1 MEQLTGKQ
9 DCKLTVTGKD
19 VEQCEKYLAW
29 NTHGFDID
37 DDWGM
42 TPVSKTPEATP
53 SVDPK
58 LVENSNLEIAK
69 VKGDVSDIK
78 SMMNEI
84 MQIVAEK
91 DTVTKTVT
99 DEDTKKRFSDIEKII
114 LPFLYNLQKSDEPYI
129 HWPNRGPII
138 KAQIEKILK
147 LTRN

>member
-1 MEQLTGKQ
+1 MAS
-9 DCKLTVTGKD
+9 KD
-19 VEQCEKYLAW
+19 IPDFMR
-29 NTHGFDID
+29 GFDTT

-42 TPVSKTPEATP
+42 VPVSSTPKAEP

-69 VKGDVSDIK
+69 VKSDVGDIK

-84 MQIVAEK
+84 MQIVADK

-99 DEDTKKRFSDIEKII
+99 DEDTKKRFTDIEKII

-129 HWPNRGPII
+129 HWPNRAPII

-147 LTRN
+147 LTRG

>member
-1 MEQLTGKQ
+1 MA
-9 DCKLTVTGKD
+9 KD
-19 VEQCEKYLAW
+19 IPDYMR
-29 NTHGFDID
+29 GFDLQ

-42 TPVSKTPEATP
+42 TPVSATPEAKP

-58 LVENSNLEIAK
+58 VVEDSKLEISK
-69 VKGDVSDIK
+69 VKSDVGDIK

-84 MQIVAEK
+84 MQIVADKE
-91 DTVTKTVT
+91 TVTKTVT
-99 DEDTKKRFSDIEKII
+99 DEATKKRFADIEKII

-147 LTRN
+147 LTRG

>member
-1 MEQLTGKQ
+1 MA
-9 DCKLTVTGKD
+9 KD
-19 VEQCEKYLAW
+19 IPDYMR
-29 NTHGFDID
+29 GFDLQ

-42 TPVSKTPEATP
+42 TPVSSTPEEKP

-58 LVENSNLEIAK
+58 VVEDSKLEISK
-69 VKGDVSDIK
+69 VKSDVGDIK

>member
-1 MEQLTGKQ
+1 MA
-9 DCKLTVTGKD
+9 KD
-19 VEQCEKYLAW
+19 IPDYMR
-29 NTHGFDID
+29 GFDLQ

-42 TPVSKTPEATP
+42 TPVSSTPEDKP

-58 LVENSNLEIAK
+58 VVEDSKLEISK
-69 VKGDVSDIK
+69 VKADVGDIK

-84 MQIVAEK
+84 MQIVADKE
-91 DTVTKTVT
+91 TVTKTVT
-99 DEDTKKRFSDIEKII
+99 DEDTKKRFTDLEKII

>member
-1 MEQLTGKQ
+1 MA
-9 DCKLTVTGKD
+9 KD
-19 VEQCEKYLAW
+19 ILDYMR
-29 NTHGFDID
+29 GFDLQ

-42 TPVSKTPEATP
+42 TPVSSTPEEKP

-58 LVENSNLEIAK
+58 VVEDSKLEISK
-69 VKGDVSDIK
+69 VKSDVGDIK

-84 MQIVAEK
+84 MQIVADKE
-91 DTVTKTVT
+91 TVTKTVT
-99 DEDTKKRFSDIEKII
+99 DEDTKKRFTDLEKII

>member
-1 MEQLTGKQ
+1 MAS
-9 DCKLTVTGKD
+9 KD
-19 VEQCEKYLAW
+19 IPDYMR
-29 NTHGFDID
+29 GFDLD

-42 TPVSKTPEATP
+42 TPVSKTPEA

-58 LVENSNLEIAK
+58 LVENSNLEISK

-84 MQIVAEK
+84 MQIVADK

-99 DEDTKKRFSDIEKII
+99 DEDTKKRFTDIEKII

>member
-1 MEQLTGKQ
+1 MAS
-9 DCKLTVTGKD
+9 KD
-19 VEQCEKYLAW
+19 IPDYMR
-29 NTHGFDID
+29 GFDTT

-42 TPVSKTPEATP
+42 TPVSSTPEATP
-53 SVDPK
+53 TVDPK
-58 LVENSNLEIAK
+58 VVEDSKLEISK
-69 VKGDVSDIK
+69 VKSDVGDIK

-99 DEDTKKRFSDIEKII
+99 DEDTKKRFSDLEKIM

-129 HWPNRGPII
+129 HWPNRAPII

-147 LTRN
+147 LTRG

>member
-1 MEQLTGKQ
+1 MT
-9 DCKLTVTGKD
+9 KD
-19 VEQCEKYLAW
+19 IPDYMRGLD
-29 NTHGFDID
+29 TM

-42 TPVSKTPEATP
+42 TPVSSTPEKTP

-84 MQIVAEK
+84 MQIVNEK
-91 DTVTKTVT
+91 ETITKEIS
-99 DEDTKKRFSDIEKII
+99 DEDTLKRFKDIEKIV
-114 LPFLYNLQKSDEPYI
+114 LPFLYNLSKSDEPYI

-147 LTRN
+147 LTRV

>member
-1 MEQLTGKQ
+1 MA
-9 DCKLTVTGKD
+9 KD
-19 VEQCEKYLAW
+19 IPDYMR
-29 NTHGFDID
+29 GFDLQ

-42 TPVSKTPEATP
+42 TPVSSTPEEKP

-58 LVENSNLEIAK
+58 VVEDSKLEISK
-69 VKGDVSDIK
+69 VKADVGDIK

-84 MQIVAEK
+84 MQIVAVKE
-91 DTVTKTVT
+91 TVTKTVT
-99 DEDTKKRFSDIEKII
+99 DEDTKKRFTDLEKII